1 MWAAERERERV
12 KYETWVGAWG
22 SLQRCL
28 LFWFVSFWFCFNV
41 FVCLFVFLLRGH
53 WQFTNTLVF
62 PGVQRSRR
70 KAATKTMENVGE
82 RVGKK
87 CFHFEKQVQQQLK
100 NEFSSRATLQNSG
113 IEQCHLV
120 LLDSVRAAFTST
132 SWTFLK
138 PVCFLSIWH
147 NVVVFFPLYKYIKK
161 KIKKKT

>member
-1 MWAAERERERV
+1 MWAAERERV

-70 KAATKTMENVGE
+70 KAATKTMENVDE

-87 CFHFEKQVQQQLK
+87 MLPFWKTSATTTEKWIF
-100 NEFSSRATLQNSG
+100 FSCYSSELWDRTVSS
-113 IEQCHLV
+113 C
-120 LLDSVRAAFTST
+120 SVGLCPCCVHVHVMD
-132 SWTFLK
+132 FLK
-138 PVCFLSIWH
+138 ACLFSVDL
-147 NVVVFFPLYKYIKK
+147 
-161 KIKKKT
+161 T

>member
-1 MWAAERERERV
+1 MAIVWGRKTWTLPNVSSGERERV

-82 RVGKK
+82 RVGKNASI
-87 CFHFEKQVQQQLK
+87 LK
-100 NEFSSRATLQNSG
+100 NKCNNNWKMNFL
-113 IEQCHLV
+113 LV
-120 LLDSVRAAFTST
+120 LLFRTLGSNSVILFC
-132 SWTFLK
+132 WT
-138 PVCFLSIWH
+138 LSVLRSRPRH
-147 NVVVFFPLYKYIKK
+147 GLS
-161 KIKKKT
+161 